1 MKDKEYII
9 LVVDS
14 MLDHLKEIK
23 IQVESDKYEEANQYV
38 DGIVNAA
45 EDLELSLNEVFRQE
59 NLIDKDK
66 SDSNQYKFIE
76 QSTFDRLVK
85 LLPKAGNYAHNQYTI
100 PLLQTGKH
108 IVFDKMT
115 TVVFELGAIKTW
127 VPKCIK

>member
-9 LVVDS
+9 LILDN

-23 IQVESDKYEEANQYV
+23 IQVGFDKYEEANLYV

-45 EDLELSLNEVFRQE
+45 EDLELSLNEVFRQI

-66 SDSNQYKFIE
+66 SKSNQYKLIE

-85 LLPKAGNYAHNQYTI
+85 LLPKAGKYAHNEYTI
-100 PLLQTGKH
+100 SLPETGKQL
-108 IVFDKMT
+108 VFDKMT
-115 TVVFELGAIKTW
+115 TVVFELGDIKIW
-127 VPKCIK
+127 IPKCIK